1 MEEDEEEK
9 DKALMQEKLALQRTV
24 LANVRT
30 FLSFLRTSMYFL
42 VAGLSIRSLLHL
54 GDNDPIHIVLYVISG
69 VIFVLGLLAYFRHK
83 KHIRDNK
90 MRIRR
95 YWREYLE
102 ED

>member
-1 MEEDEEEK
+1 MGESEKAEE
-9 DKALMQEKLALQRTV
+9 KALMQEKLALQRTV

-54 GDNDPIHIVLYVISG
+54 GENDPIHIVLYVVSG
-69 VIFVLGLLAYFRHK
+69 IIFVLGLVTYFRHK
-83 KHIRDNK
+83 KHIRQSK
-90 MRIRR
+90 VRIRE